1 MVTTRKGQTTAPPPR
16 PKPPPKA
23 KTKAPNLKA
32 KAKTTPKAQP
42 VSKPSSKK
50 TIVASKSTT
59 PKLDSRTDSHDNV
72 LPVVTMSAEELQS
85 MKDELSSFRKLQAA
99 QMAREQSEERMKGRF
114 RLFHTSSG

>member
-16 PKPPPKA
+16 PKLPPKA
-23 KTKAPNLKA
+23 KTKAPNL

-59 PKLDSRTDSHDNV
+59 PSHDV

-85 MKDELSSFRKLQAA
+85 MKDELSSF
-99 QMAREQSEERMKGRF
+99 
-114 RLFHTSSG
+114 